1 MTIGFGNIAEP
12 DCSVSAEK
20 VVHPLMRE
28 EGLILL
34 SSLLS
39 KERTSGNI
47 ARSPLLR
54 LTFRHSCQKVPP
66 AGGIGVRGMPPA
78 SGVLTSKCDACVKRL
93 PFRAGVLPPP
103 GAAVPCAAEHD
114 LSPHHTKNGHTLK
127 YTDERNTHPSASNQA
142 SSRMP
147 KPARPM

>member
-47 ARSPLLR
+47 ASSPLLR

-78 SGVLTSKCDACVKRL
+78 SGVLTSKCDACDNQKRTKYGGVSL
-93 PFRAGVLPPP
+93 PSGIFQ
-103 GAAVPCAAEHD
+103 
-114 LSPHHTKNGHTLK
+114 S
-127 YTDERNTHPSASNQA
+127 
-142 SSRMP
+142 
-147 KPARPM
+147 

>member
-78 SGVLTSKCDACVKRL
+78 SARMYIRAMLAPLSAGGGEGLGPVGAVSKR
-93 PFRAGVLPPP
+93 
-103 GAAVPCAAEHD
+103 
-114 LSPHHTKNGHTLK
+114 
-127 YTDERNTHPSASNQA
+127 
-142 SSRMP
+142 
-147 KPARPM
+147 

>member
-78 SGVLTSKCDACVKRL
+78 SGVLTSKCDACATKGPATKGPALRDLWRSLRHGRGFLLMESRPSLYSTYVLKKWVWPQFSNKHFYRL
-93 PFRAGVLPPP
+93 
-103 GAAVPCAAEHD
+103 
-114 LSPHHTKNGHTLK
+114 
-127 YTDERNTHPSASNQA
+127 
-142 SSRMP
+142 
-147 KPARPM
+147 

>member
-47 ARSPLLR
+47 ARSPTLR
-54 LTFRHSCQKVPP
+54 LTSPLVKKFRLWAALGS
-66 AGGIGVRGMPPA
+66 GGCPLQVA
-78 SGVLTSKCDACVKRL
+78 
-93 PFRAGVLPPP
+93 F
-103 GAAVPCAAEHD
+103 
-114 LSPHHTKNGHTLK
+114 
-127 YTDERNTHPSASNQA
+127 
-142 SSRMP
+142 
-147 KPARPM
+147 

>member
-66 AGGIGVRGMPPA
+66 AGGIGVRGFPLQARFDIKTLCLRETPA
-78 SGVLTSKCDACVKRL
+78 LKGGRFTAARGGEALRSGA
-93 PFRAGVLPPP
+93 
-103 GAAVPCAAEHD
+103 
-114 LSPHHTKNGHTLK
+114 
-127 YTDERNTHPSASNQA
+127 
-142 SSRMP
+142 
-147 KPARPM
+147 